1 MKNNPKDI
9 IKIAKEVLE
18 IEAQEILHA
27 SKNISTSFV
36 NAVNLI
42 INCSGRIV
50 LSGMGKS
57 GHIARKIASTLASTG
72 TPAFFMHP
80 GEASH
85 GDLGMITKDDIVI
98 IFSNS
103 GQSSEVSSIIPNIK
117 RIGAKIISICSNSN
131 SDLAVQSDIHI
142 SSDVQQEACPLGLAP
157 TASSTVSLA
166 LGDALAICTLSLRGF
181 TADDFAESHPGGAL
195 GKNLLIKIKDIMRID
210 NSIPKVTPQS
220 SLKDAII
227 VITEK
232 KLGFTAVI
240 DKENKPIGILTDG
253 DLRRALIEN
262 KTISSSIEDCMTK
275 NPILLKSSQLAIDA
289 VNIMEKSKVNSFLVV
304 DEENALIGI
313 INLHDLL
320 KGKVI

>member
-1 MKNNPKDI
+1 MKNNPNDI
-9 IKIAKEVLE
+9 IKRAQEVLE

-27 SKNISTSFV
+27 SQNISSSFV

-42 INCSGRIV
+42 IDCSGRIV

-131 SDLAVQSDIHI
+131 SDLAIQSDIHI
-142 SSDVQQEACPLGLAP
+142 SSDVKQEACPLGLAP

-166 LGDALAICTLSLRGF
+166 LGDALAICILSLRGF
-181 TADDFAESHPGGAL
+181 TADNFAESHPGGSL
-195 GKNLLIKIKDIMRID
+195 GKNLLIKIKDIMRI
-210 NSIPKVTPQS
+210 NNLIPKVKPQS
-220 SLKDAII
+220 SLKEAII
-227 VITEK
+227 IITEK
-232 KLGFTAVI
+232 NVGFTAVI
-240 DKENKPIGILTDG
+240 DEKNKPIGILTDG
-253 DLRRALIEN
+253 DLRRSLIAN
-262 KTISSSIEDCMTK
+262 KTISSSVNDCMTK
-275 NPILLKSSQLAIDA
+275 NPITLKSSQLAIDA

-304 DEENALIGI
+304 NEENELVGI
-313 INLHDLL
+313 VNLQDLL

>member
-1 MKNNPKDI
+1 MKNSPNDI
-9 IKIAKEVLE
+9 IKRAQEVLE

-27 SKNISTSFV
+27 SQNISSSFV

-42 INCSGRIV
+42 ICCSGRIV

-85 GDLGMITKDDIVI
+85 GDLGMITKDDVLI

-103 GQSSEVSSIIPNIK
+103 GQSSEISSIIPNIK

-131 SDLAVQSDIHI
+131 SDLAKQSDIHI
-142 SSDVQQEACPLGLAP
+142 SSDVKQEACPLGLAP
-157 TASSTVSLA
+157 TASTTVSLA

>member
-1 MKNNPKDI
+1 MENNPKDI

-98 IFSNS
+98 VFSNS
-103 GQSSEVSSIIPNIK
+103 GQSAEVSSIIPNIK

-131 SDLAVQSDIHI
+131 SDLAIQSDIHI
-142 SSDVQQEACPLGLAP
+142 SSDVKQEACPLGLAP

-195 GKNLLIKIKDIMRID
+195 GKNLLIKIKDIMRTG

-240 DKENKPIGILTDG
+240 DKKNKPIGILTDG

-262 KTISSSIEDCMTK
+262 KTISNSIEDCMTK
-275 NPILLKSSQLAIDA
+275 NPIVLKSTQLAIDA
-289 VNIMEKSKVNSFLVV
+289 VNIMEKSKVNSFLVIN
-304 DEENALIGI
+304 EENALIGI

>member
-1 MKNNPKDI
+1 MENNPKDI
-9 IKIAKEVLE
+9 LKIAKEVLE
-18 IEAQEILHA
+18 IEAQEILHV

-98 IFSNS
+98 VFSNS
-103 GQSSEVSSIIPNIK
+103 GQSSEISSIIPNIK

-131 SDLAVQSDIHI
+131 SDLAIQSDIHI
-142 SSDVQQEACPLGLAP
+142 SSDVKQEACPLGLAP

-195 GKNLLIKIKDIMRID
+195 GKNLLIKIKDIMRTG

-240 DKENKPIGILTDG
+240 DKKNKPIGILTDG

-262 KTISSSIEDCMTK
+262 KTISNSIEDCMTK
-275 NPILLKSSQLAIDA
+275 NPIVLKSTQLAIDA
-289 VNIMEKSKVNSFLVV
+289 VNIMEKSKVNSFLVIN
-304 DEENALIGI
+304 EENALIGI

>member
-1 MKNNPKDI
+1 MKNSPNDI
-9 IKIAKEVLE
+9 IKRAQEVLE

-27 SKNISTSFV
+27 SQNISSSFV

-42 INCSGRIV
+42 ICCSGRIV

-85 GDLGMITKDDIVI
+85 GDLGMITKDDVVI

-103 GQSSEVSSIIPNIK
+103 GQSSEISSIIPNIK

-131 SDLAVQSDIHI
+131 SDLAKQSDIHI
-142 SSDVQQEACPLGLAP
+142 SSDVKQEACPLGLAP
-157 TASSTVSLA
+157 TASTTVSLA

-304 DEENALIGI
+304 DEENVLIGI